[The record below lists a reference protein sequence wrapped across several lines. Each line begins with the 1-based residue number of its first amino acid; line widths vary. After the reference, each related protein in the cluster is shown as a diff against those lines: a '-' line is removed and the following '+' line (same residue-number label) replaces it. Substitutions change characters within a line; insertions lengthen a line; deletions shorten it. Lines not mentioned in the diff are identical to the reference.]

1 MMTETN
7 EQLPAVLTLNNNQLG
22 VTGEFQ
28 RTLNQIEEAI
38 NHAKN
43 LVSVQ
48 TVDKLDEQSL
58 ETTISDLQTAQA
70 LARNV
75 NNTRKELKR
84 YLRNKSDQV
93 LAQYDALLEKANFSE
108 LEKYNAEAKQLK
120 KDLSAYRIN
129 QRWNQLKATFDA
141 NLTNYPLIHQLAPQ
155 LEDFTLFRLRHP
167 KLVTGAK
174 NYKIGDKQISAINHD
189 LYDISQCL
197 QDLKE
202 NAVGLTPEYQF
213 SILQSFIK
221 KPEKD
226 YYLEIKNQALVQQKQ
241 AIEQQK
247 ALEKQRQQQLELQQ
261 MQAQLSN
268 NLNELSKQIDVLQNK
283 YNAET
288 NLEQKTQ
295 LGKALSQAQQKYVY
309 LQQQMVNNSKKERE
323 KQAEQNKPK
332 EKELSLNEKTLK
344 WLGDYVS
351 INLHKYGNLK
361 GNPIQKTNLIYDLM
375 HSVDNPSSQL
385 YEFLLN
391 NSNNEQTRDEL
402 LLSMIGQILNV

>member
-1 MMTETN
+1 METN

-38 NHAKN
+38 DHAKN

-58 ETTISDLQTAQA
+58 EMTISDLQTAQA
-70 LARNV
+70 LARTV
-75 NNTRKELKR
+75 NNTRKELKH
-84 YLRNKSDQV
+84 YLKNRSDQI
-93 LAQYDALLEKANFSE
+93 LAQYDALLAKANFDE
-108 LEKYNAEAKQLK
+108 LEKYNAQAKQLK

-129 QRWNQLKATFDA
+129 QRWAQLKETFNA
-141 NLTNYPLIHQLAPQ
+141 NLVNYPLIHQLAPQ
-155 LEDFTLFRLRHP
+155 LESFTLFRLRHP

-189 LYDISQCL
+189 LYNINQCL
-197 QDLKE
+197 QDLKD

-226 YYLEIKNQALVQQKQ
+226 YYLEIKDEALVQQKQ
-241 AIEQQK
+241 AIERQK
-247 ALEKQRQQQLELQQ
+247 ALAKQRHQQLELQK
-261 MQAQLSN
+261 MQAQLSD
-268 NLNELSKQIDVLQNK
+268 NLTELSKQIQNLQNR
-283 YNAET
+283 YDAET
-288 NLEQKTQ
+288 DLNEKTQ
-295 LGKALSQAQQKYVY
+295 LGKALSQAQQKYVR
-309 LQQQMVNNSKKERE
+309 LQQQMVNNAKKEQE
-323 KQAEQNKPK
+323 KQVEQNKPK
-332 EKELSLNEKTLK
+332 EKEMSLNEKTLK

-351 INLHKYGNLK
+351 INLHKYGNLR

-391 NSNNEQTRDEL
+391 NSKDEQSRDAL

>member
-1 MMTETN
+1 METN

-38 NHAKN
+38 DHAKN

-58 ETTISDLQTAQA
+58 EMTISDLQTAQT
-70 LARNV
+70 LARTV
-75 NNTRKELKR
+75 NNTRKELKH
-84 YLRNKSDQV
+84 YLKNRSDQI
-93 LAQYDALLEKANFSE
+93 LAQYDALLAKANFDE
-108 LEKYNAEAKQLK
+108 LEKYNAQAKQLK

-129 QRWNQLKATFDA
+129 QRWAQLKETFNA
-141 NLTNYPLIHQLAPQ
+141 NLVNYPLIHQLAPQ
-155 LEDFTLFRLRHP
+155 LESFTLFRLRHP

-189 LYDISQCL
+189 LYNINQCL
-197 QDLKE
+197 QDLKD

-226 YYLEIKNQALVQQKQ
+226 YYLEIKDEALVQQKQ
-241 AIEQQK
+241 AIERQK
-247 ALEKQRQQQLELQQ
+247 ALAKQRQQQLELQK
-261 MQAQLSN
+261 MQAQLSD
-268 NLNELSKQIDVLQNK
+268 NLTELSKQIQNLQNR

-288 NLEQKTQ
+288 DLNEKTQ
-295 LGKALSQAQQKYVY
+295 LGKALSQAQQKYVQ
-309 LQQQMVNNSKKERE
+309 LQQQMVNNAKKEQE
-323 KQAEQNKPK
+323 KQVEQNKPK
-332 EKELSLNEKTLK
+332 EKEISLNEKTLK

-351 INLHKYGNLK
+351 INLHKYGNLR

-391 NSNNEQTRDEL
+391 NSKDEQSRDAL

>member
-1 MMTETN
+1 METN

-38 NHAKN
+38 DHAKN

-58 ETTISDLQTAQA
+58 EMTISDLQTAQA
-70 LARNV
+70 LARTV
-75 NNTRKELKR
+75 NNTRKELKH
-84 YLRNKSDQV
+84 YLKNRSDQI
-93 LAQYDALLEKANFSE
+93 LAQYDALLAKANFDE
-108 LEKYNAEAKQLK
+108 LEKYNAQAKQLK

-129 QRWNQLKATFDA
+129 QRWAQLKETFNA
-141 NLTNYPLIHQLAPQ
+141 NLVNYPLIHQLAPQ
-155 LEDFTLFRLRHP
+155 LESFTLFRLRHP

-189 LYDISQCL
+189 LYNINQCL
-197 QDLKE
+197 QDLKD

-226 YYLEIKNQALVQQKQ
+226 YYLEIKDEALVQQKQ
-241 AIEQQK
+241 AIERQK
-247 ALEKQRQQQLELQQ
+247 ALAKQRQQQLELQK
-261 MQAQLSN
+261 MQAQLSD
-268 NLNELSKQIDVLQNK
+268 NLTELSKQIQNLQNR
-283 YNAET
+283 YDAET
-288 NLEQKTQ
+288 DLNEKTR
-295 LGKALSQAQQKYVY
+295 LGKALSQAQQKYVQ
-309 LQQQMVNNSKKERE
+309 LQQQMVTNAKKEQE
-323 KQAEQNKPK
+323 KQVEQNKPK
-332 EKELSLNEKTLK
+332 EKEMSLNEKTLK

-351 INLHKYGNLK
+351 INLHKYGNLR

-391 NSNNEQTRDEL
+391 NSKDEQSRDAL

>member
-1 MMTETN
+1 METN

-38 NHAKN
+38 DHAKN

-58 ETTISDLQTAQA
+58 EMTISDLQTAQA
-70 LARNV
+70 LARTV
-75 NNTRKELKR
+75 NNTRKELKH
-84 YLRNKSDQV
+84 YLKNRSDQI
-93 LAQYDALLEKANFSE
+93 LAQYDALLAKANFDE
-108 LEKYNAEAKQLK
+108 LEKYNAQAKQLK

-129 QRWNQLKATFDA
+129 QRWAQLKETFNA
-141 NLTNYPLIHQLAPQ
+141 NLVNYPLIHQLAPK
-155 LEDFTLFRLRHP
+155 LESFTLFRLRHP

-189 LYDISQCL
+189 LYNINQCL
-197 QDLKE
+197 QDLKD

-226 YYLEIKNQALVQQKQ
+226 YYLEIKDEALVQQKQ
-241 AIEQQK
+241 AIERQK
-247 ALEKQRQQQLELQQ
+247 ALAKQRQQQLELQK
-261 MQAQLSN
+261 MQAQLSD
-268 NLNELSKQIDVLQNK
+268 NLTELSKQIQNLQNR
-283 YNAET
+283 YDAET
-288 NLEQKTQ
+288 DLNEKTQ
-295 LGKALSQAQQKYVY
+295 LGKALSQAQQKYVQ
-309 LQQQMVNNSKKERE
+309 LQQQMVNNAKKEQE
-323 KQAEQNKPK
+323 KQVEQNKPK
-332 EKELSLNEKTLK
+332 EKEMSLNEKTLK

-351 INLHKYGNLK
+351 INLHKYGNLR

-391 NSNNEQTRDEL
+391 NSKDEQSRDAL

>member
-1 MMTETN
+1 METN

-38 NHAKN
+38 DHAKN

-58 ETTISDLQTAQA
+58 EMTISDLQTAQA
-70 LARNV
+70 LARTV
-75 NNTRKELKR
+75 NNTRKELKH
-84 YLRNKSDQV
+84 YLKNRSDQI
-93 LAQYDALLEKANFSE
+93 LAQYDALLAKANFDE
-108 LEKYNAEAKQLK
+108 LEKYNAQAKQLK

-129 QRWNQLKATFDA
+129 QRWAQLKETFNA
-141 NLTNYPLIHQLAPQ
+141 NLVNYPLIHQLAPQ
-155 LEDFTLFRLRHP
+155 LESFTLFRLRHP

-189 LYDISQCL
+189 LYNINHCL
-197 QDLKE
+197 QDLKD

-226 YYLEIKNQALVQQKQ
+226 YYLEIKDEALVQQKQ
-241 AIEQQK
+241 AIERQK
-247 ALEKQRQQQLELQQ
+247 ALAKQRQQQLELQK
-261 MQAQLSN
+261 MQAQLSD
-268 NLNELSKQIDVLQNK
+268 NLTELSKQIQNLQNR
-283 YNAET
+283 YDAET
-288 NLEQKTQ
+288 DLNEKTQ
-295 LGKALSQAQQKYVY
+295 LVKALSQAQQKYVQ
-309 LQQQMVNNSKKERE
+309 LQQQMVNNAKKEQE
-323 KQAEQNKPK
+323 KQVEQNKPK
-332 EKELSLNEKTLK
+332 EKEMSLNEKTLK

-351 INLHKYGNLK
+351 INLHKYGNLR

-391 NSNNEQTRDEL
+391 NSKDEQSRDAL

>member
-84 YLRNKSDQV
+84 YLRNRSDQV

-141 NLTNYPLIHQLAPQ
+141 NLANYPLIHQLAPQ

-174 NYKIGDKQISAINHD
+174 NYKIGDKQITAINQA

-247 ALEKQRQQQLELQQ
+247 ALEKQRQQQLKLQQ

-309 LQQQMVNNSKKERE
+309 LQQQMVNNSKKEHE

-391 NSNNEQTRDEL
+391 NSNNERTRDEL

>member
-1 MMTETN
+1 METN

-38 NHAKN
+38 DHAKN

-58 ETTISDLQTAQA
+58 EMTISDLQTAQA
-70 LARNV
+70 LARTV
-75 NNTRKELKR
+75 NNTRKELKH
-84 YLRNKSDQV
+84 YLKNRSDQI
-93 LAQYDALLEKANFSE
+93 LAQYDALLAKANFDE
-108 LEKYNAEAKQLK
+108 LEKYNAQAKQLK

-129 QRWNQLKATFDA
+129 QRWAQLKETFNA
-141 NLTNYPLIHQLAPQ
+141 NLVNYPLIHQLAPQ
-155 LEDFTLFRLRHP
+155 LESFTLFRLRHP

-189 LYDISQCL
+189 LYNINQCL
-197 QDLKE
+197 QDLKD

-226 YYLEIKNQALVQQKQ
+226 YYLEIKDEALVQQKQ
-241 AIEQQK
+241 AIERQK
-247 ALEKQRQQQLELQQ
+247 ALAKQRQQQLELKK
-261 MQAQLSN
+261 MQAQLSD
-268 NLNELSKQIDVLQNK
+268 NLTELSKQIQNLQNR

-288 NLEQKTQ
+288 DLNEKTQ
-295 LGKALSQAQQKYVY
+295 LGKALSQAQQKYVQ
-309 LQQQMVNNSKKERE
+309 LQQQMVNNAKKEQE
-323 KQAEQNKPK
+323 KQVEQNKPK
-332 EKELSLNEKTLK
+332 EKEISLNEKTLK

-351 INLHKYGNLK
+351 INLHKYGNLR

-391 NSNNEQTRDEL
+391 NSKDEQSRDAL

>member
-1 MMTETN
+1 METN

-38 NHAKN
+38 DHAKN

-58 ETTISDLQTAQA
+58 EMTISDLQTAQA
-70 LARNV
+70 LARTV
-75 NNTRKELKR
+75 NNTRKELKH
-84 YLRNKSDQV
+84 YLKNRSDQI
-93 LAQYDALLEKANFSE
+93 LAQYDALLAKANFDE
-108 LEKYNAEAKQLK
+108 LEKYNAQAKQLK

-129 QRWNQLKATFDA
+129 QRWAQLKETFNA
-141 NLTNYPLIHQLAPQ
+141 NLVNYPLIHQLAPQ
-155 LEDFTLFRLRHP
+155 LESFTLFRLRHP

-174 NYKIGDKQISAINHD
+174 NYKIGDKQISVINHD
-189 LYDISQCL
+189 LYNINQCL
-197 QDLKE
+197 QDLKD

-226 YYLEIKNQALVQQKQ
+226 YYLEIKDEALVQQKQ
-241 AIEQQK
+241 AIERQK
-247 ALEKQRQQQLELQQ
+247 ALAKQRQQQLELQK
-261 MQAQLSN
+261 MQAQLSD
-268 NLNELSKQIDVLQNK
+268 NLTELSKQIQNLQNR

-288 NLEQKTQ
+288 DLNEKTQ
-295 LGKALSQAQQKYVY
+295 LGKALSQAQQKYVQ
-309 LQQQMVNNSKKERE
+309 LQQQMVNNAKKEQE
-323 KQAEQNKPK
+323 KQVEQNKPK
-332 EKELSLNEKTLK
+332 EKEISLNEKTLK

-351 INLHKYGNLK
+351 INLHKYGNLR

-391 NSNNEQTRDEL
+391 NSKDEQSRDAL

>member
-1 MMTETN
+1 MTETD
-7 EQLPAVLTLNNNQLG
+7 EQLPVVLTLNNNQLG

-28 RTLNQIEEAI
+28 RTLNQIGEAI

-70 LARNV
+70 LARTV
-75 NNTRKELKR
+75 NNTRRELKR
-84 YLRNKSDQV
+84 FLKNRSDQV
-93 LAQYDALLEKANFSE
+93 LAQYDALLEKADFDE
-108 LEKYNAEAKQLK
+108 LEKYNAQAKQLK

-129 QRWNQLKATFDA
+129 QRWSQLKETFDA
-141 NLTNYPLIHQLAPQ
+141 NLVNYPLIKQLAPQ

-174 NYKIGDKQISAINHD
+174 NYKIGDKQISTINHD
-189 LYDISQCL
+189 LYNINQCL
-197 QDLKE
+197 QDLKD

-221 KPEKD
+221 KTEKD
-226 YYLEIKNQALVQQKQ
+226 YYLEIKDQALVQQKQ
-241 AIEQQK
+241 AIERQK
-247 ALEKQRQQQLELQQ
+247 ALEKQRQQQLELQK
-261 MQAQLSN
+261 MQAQLSD
-268 NLNELSKQIDVLQNK
+268 NLTELSKQIKNLQNQ
-283 YNAET
+283 YNNET
-288 NLEQKTQ
+288 DFDQKNQ
-295 LGKALSQAQQKYVY
+295 LGNALAQAQQKYVD
-309 LQQQMVNNSKKERE
+309 LQQQMVNNAKKEQE

-332 EKELSLNEKTLK
+332 EKEMSLNEKTLN

-351 INLHKYGNLK
+351 INMHKYGNLK
-361 GNPIQKTNLIYDLM
+361 GNSIQKTNLIYDLM

>member
-84 YLRNKSDQV
+84 YLRNRSDQV

-155 LEDFTLFRLRHP
+155 LEDFTLFR
-167 KLVTGAK
+167 
-174 NYKIGDKQISAINHD
+174 YAI
-189 LYDISQCL
+189 
-197 QDLKE
+197 
-202 NAVGLTPEYQF
+202 
-213 SILQSFIK
+213 
-221 KPEKD
+221 
-226 YYLEIKNQALVQQKQ
+226 
-241 AIEQQK
+241 
-247 ALEKQRQQQLELQQ
+247 
-261 MQAQLSN
+261 
-268 NLNELSKQIDVLQNK
+268 QN
-283 YNAET
+283 
-288 NLEQKTQ
+288 
-295 LGKALSQAQQKYVY
+295 
-309 LQQQMVNNSKKERE
+309 
-323 KQAEQNKPK
+323 
-332 EKELSLNEKTLK
+332 
-344 WLGDYVS
+344 W
-351 INLHKYGNLK
+351 
-361 GNPIQKTNLIYDLM
+361 
-375 HSVDNPSSQL
+375 
-385 YEFLLN
+385 
-391 NSNNEQTRDEL
+391 
-402 LLSMIGQILNV
+402 

>member
-1 MMTETN
+1 METN
-7 EQLPAVLTLNNNQLG
+7 EQLPVVLTLNNNQLG

-38 NHAKN
+38 DHAKN

-58 ETTISDLQTAQA
+58 EMTISDLQTAQA
-70 LARNV
+70 LARTV
-75 NNTRKELKR
+75 NNTRKELKH
-84 YLRNKSDQV
+84 YLKNRSDQI
-93 LAQYDALLEKANFSE
+93 LAQYDALLAKANFDE
-108 LEKYNAEAKQLK
+108 LEKYNAQAKQLK

-129 QRWNQLKATFDA
+129 QRWAQLKETFNA
-141 NLTNYPLIHQLAPQ
+141 NLVNYPLIHQLAPQ
-155 LEDFTLFRLRHP
+155 LESFTLFRLRHP

-189 LYDISQCL
+189 LYNINQCL
-197 QDLKE
+197 QDLKD

-226 YYLEIKNQALVQQKQ
+226 YYLEIKDEALVQQKQ
-241 AIEQQK
+241 AIERQK
-247 ALEKQRQQQLELQQ
+247 ALAKQRQQQLELQK
-261 MQAQLSN
+261 MQAQLSD
-268 NLNELSKQIDVLQNK
+268 NLTELSKQIQNLQNR
-283 YNAET
+283 YDAET
-288 NLEQKTQ
+288 DLNEKTQ
-295 LGKALSQAQQKYVY
+295 LGKALSQAQQKYVQ
-309 LQQQMVNNSKKERE
+309 LQQQMVNNAKKEQE
-323 KQAEQNKPK
+323 KQVEQNKPK
-332 EKELSLNEKTLK
+332 EKEMSLNEKTLK

-351 INLHKYGNLK
+351 INLHKYGNLR

-391 NSNNEQTRDEL
+391 NSKDEQSRDAL